1 MLIFNLLRQSMT
13 ESLTQLFKH
22 ALKIQPSNEQIIAEV
37 GLNQFSSIQQAQ
49 IRQWLTLS
57 QRFPETLKDLN
68 DGLRPTTYLL
78 GGQEPTFID
87 SVVLARAEDYL
98 AKFSD
103 ADAIANRH
111 VVRWADLLQHVLS
124 LEPAISFNLNL
135 DAPREQKIKE
145 KKTTP
150 EAKAKEAEA
159 KKKKEK
165 QSQKDAAAPATA
177 QGEGEKK
184 PKAEKKAKADKP
196 KKEQPKPAE
205 KRPVTP
211 GLVDLRVGFIQK
223 AIEHPDA
230 DSLYVSTIDVGEEA
244 PRTICSGLRKFV
256 PIEDMQQRYVVVVA
270 NLKPVKMRGISS
282 NGMVLCASNKG
293 KGAPD
298 EVVEF
303 VNPPNGC
310 TPGDKLF
317 FEGYDEEPEPQLN
330 PKKKIFETI
339 QPGFTTLDTL
349 EVVWRNPEDGSLH
362 KLTNSNGEH
371 LKAKTLTN
379 AVVS

>member
-1 MLIFNLLRQSMT
+1 MT
-13 ESLTQLFKH
+13 ESLTQLLKN
-22 ALKIQPSNEQIIAEV
+22 ALKIQPSNEQIIADV

-57 QRFPETLKDLN
+57 QRLPETFKDFN

-87 SVVLARAEDYL
+87 SIVFARAESYL
-98 AKFSD
+98 AKFSA

-111 VVRWADLLQHVLS
+111 VVRWADLVQHVLN
-124 LEPAISFNLNL
+124 LEPLINFDLNL

-145 KKTTP
+145 KKISP
-150 EAKAKEAEA
+150 EAKAKEAA
-159 KKKKEK
+159 DSKKKEK
-165 QSQKDAAAPATA
+165 QKSQKAESSAAAATTTEA
-177 QGEGEKK
+177 KGEKK
-184 PKAEKKAKADKP
+184 PKAEKP
-196 KKEQPKPAE
+196 KKAQPKPE
-205 KRPVTP
+205 VKRPVTP
-211 GLVDLRVGFIQK
+211 GMIDLRVGFIQK
-223 AIEHPDA
+223 AVEHPDA
-230 DSLYVSTIDVGEEA
+230 DSLYVSTIDVGEES

-256 PIEDMQQRYVVVVA
+256 PIEDMQQRNVVVVA
-270 NLKPVKMRGISS
+270 NLKPVKMRGIAS

-303 VNPPNGC
+303 VKTPEGSK
-310 TPGDKLF
+310 PGDKLF

-339 QPGFTTLDTL
+339 QPGFTTLDDL
-349 EVVWRNPEDGSLH
+349 DVVWRNPEDGSVH
-362 KLTNSNGEH
+362 KLVNSKGEH
-371 LKAKTLTN
+371 LKAKSLKN